1 MERRRSTRDGL
12 ACQHGARRRRDEE
25 MRSIDEAEAALSDC
39 GGGEQQAIDCT
50 SADNGRWSELSCLTG
65 MARGGELNSE
75 AIQTTTTLERASAES
90 RLRTEMHRLD
100 LTRPRAYPAMMVPPR
115 LTVPRHSGPS
125 ISA

>member
-1 MERRRSTRDGL
+1 MMDWR
-12 ACQHGARRRRDEE
+12 CQHGARRRRDEE

-39 GGGEQQAIDCT
+39 GGGEQQAIDCS
-50 SADNGRWSELSCLTG
+50 SAENGRWSELSCLTG

-90 RLRTEMHRLD
+90 RLRTEMLRLHRLD

-125 ISA
+125 TISA